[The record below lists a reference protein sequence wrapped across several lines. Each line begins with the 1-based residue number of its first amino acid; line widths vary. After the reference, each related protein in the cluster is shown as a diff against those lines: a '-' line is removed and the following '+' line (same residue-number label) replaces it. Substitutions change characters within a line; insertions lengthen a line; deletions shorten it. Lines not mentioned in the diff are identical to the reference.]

1 MTINQEEYNVLIAR
15 RSELR
20 IQLGKF
26 YREGDTSHPNI
37 QEKHLISELD
47 DINLKLMKSK
57 VEPQPV
63 LTQTIWK

>member
-1 MTINQEEYNVLIAR
+1 MTISKTEHDMLIAR

-37 QEKHLISELD
+37 HEKHLISELD

-57 VEPQPV
+57 VEQPAV
-63 LTQTIWK
+63 AQSIWK